1 MNSDRSTTRVSFQ
14 FALYV
19 FLSQRENSALDQDS
33 LSTLSHAHPF
43 FSQGVG
49 PTAQRAAVIAGVELP
64 VYDWC
69 KKMILDYKFMDD
81 NPYTHF
87 W

>member
-14 FALYV
+14 FSLYV

-43 FSQGVG
+43 FL
-49 PTAQRAAVIAGVELP
+49 RELAP
-64 VYDWC
+64 Q
-69 KKMILDYKFMDD
+69 LRELLSLLE
-81 NPYTHF
+81 
-87 W
+87 